1 MFLAQNKNW
10 FFSLAVTGNSKFSHY
25 AASSKYMDKTSGL

>member
-10 FFSLAVTGNSKFSHY
+10 FFSLVVTGNSKFSHY
-25 AASSKYMDKTSGL
+25 VASSKYMDKTSSF